1 MSLGAVAERYAR
13 ALCELAVESG
23 QLEATTRQV
32 TDLAALYESSPDLR
46 AVLDNPIVPEAARA
60 AVLDAIVQRV
70 GLGTAARNTV
80 RLLVRRRR
88 LAALPELA
96 RALRRLADERTGMI
110 RAIVTSASPL
120 GEADAQRLSEQLERT
135 TRCKV
140 ALERRVDPSLIAGL
154 VTRIG
159 DKIIDGSL
167 RGRLDALERRLLQS
181 S

>member
-1 MSLGAVAERYAR
+1 MSLAAVAERYAR

-23 QLEATTRQV
+23 QLEATTQQV
-32 TDLAALYESSPDLR
+32 TDVAALYDSSPDLR
-46 AVLDNPIVPEAARA
+46 AVLDNPIVPEATRA
-60 AVLDAIVQRV
+60 AVLDAVVQRL

-88 LAALPELA
+88 LTALPELA

-110 RAIVTSASPL
+110 RAVVTSATPL
-120 GEADAQRLSEQLERT
+120 IEADAQRLAEQLART
-135 TRCKV
+135 TRQKV
-140 ALERRVDPSLIAGL
+140 VLERRVDPTLLAGV

-159 DKIIDGSL
+159 DKVIDGSL

-181 S
+181 